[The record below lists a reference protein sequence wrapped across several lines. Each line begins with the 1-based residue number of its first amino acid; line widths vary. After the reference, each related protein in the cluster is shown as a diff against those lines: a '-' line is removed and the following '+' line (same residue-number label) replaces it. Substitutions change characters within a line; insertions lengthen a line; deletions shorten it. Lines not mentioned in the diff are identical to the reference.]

1 MNTIDVDVGGTFT
14 DLVLTLDGETS
25 YRKVPTTPYD
35 LSVGFMQVVEEAA
48 ARPACRSTSSSRQV
62 ETVRYST
69 TVAMNRLLERSG
81 PRVALITTEGH
92 EDATLIGKGAQW
104 IDGTR
109 ARRAARAAAPEQA
122 AADRPARADRRASR
136 SASTRAARSSARST
150 RTTCASRFARLVDRG
165 ARAFVVSLLWSFVN
179 PRTRRRSS
187 GSSARS
193 TATTTSATCR

>member
-14 DLVLTLDGETS
+14 DLVLTLDGATS

-48 ARPACRSTSSSRQV
+48 DDAGLALDDLVAKV

-109 ARRAARAAAPEQA
+109 LDERRALPHQHKPQPVVPRELIVGVKERVDARGQVVRPLDAEHVREQV
-122 AADRPARADRRASR
+122 RG
-136 SASTRAARSSARST
+136 
-150 RTTCASRFARLVDRG
+150 LVDRG
-165 ARAFVVSLLWSFVN
+165 ARAFVVSLLWS
-179 PRTRRRSS
+179 
-187 GSSARS
+187 
-193 TATTTSATCR
+193 

>member
-14 DLVLTLDGETS
+14 DMVLTLDGTTS

-35 LSVGFMQVVEEAA
+35 LSVGFMQVVEESAEEA
-48 ARPACRSTSSSRQV
+48 GLSVEDMVSQV

-92 EDATLIGKGAQW
+92 QDATLIGKGAQW

-109 ARRAARAAAPEQA
+109 LDERRGRPRAKKPAP
-122 AADRPARADRRASR
+122 
-136 SASTRAARSSARST
+136 
-150 RTTCASRFARLVDRG
+150 
-165 ARAFVVSLLWSFVN
+165 
-179 PRTRRRSS
+179 
-187 GSSARS
+187 
-193 TATTTSATCR
+193 

>member
-14 DLVLTLDGETS
+14 DLVLNLDGTTR

-48 ARPACRSTSSSRQV
+48 EDVGLSLEDLVRQV

-81 PRVALITTEGH
+81 PRVALITTQGH

-109 ARRAARAAAPEQA
+109 PDAPRALPLPDKPRPIAPRELIAGVKERTDAPREAA
-122 AADRPARADRRASR
+122 
-136 SASTRAARSSARST
+136 
-150 RTTCASRFARLVDRG
+150 
-165 ARAFVVSLLWSFVN
+165 
-179 PRTRRRSS
+179 
-187 GSSARS
+187 
-193 TATTTSATCR
+193 

>member
-1 MNTIDVDVGGTFT
+1 
-14 DLVLTLDGETS
+14 
-25 YRKVPTTPYD
+25 
-35 LSVGFMQVVEEAA
+35 MQVVEEAA
-48 ARPACRSTSSSRQV
+48 DEAGLSLEDLVGQV

-109 ARRAARAAAPEQA
+109 ARRAARAAAPAQA

-150 RTTCASRFARLVDRG
+150 RSTCASRSA
-165 ARAFVVSLLWSFVN
+165 
-179 PRTRRRSS
+179 
-187 GSSARS
+187 GSSTAARGRS
-193 TATTTSATCR
+193 WSRCCGRS